1 MTIFTDLS
9 QYLQQVN
16 SLNTSTATGVS
27 NTLTAGLVG
36 STTGTNLTN
45 AFTQVNASATA
56 VTPSASSTGS
66 ATDDRV
72 RIAYLANYSPT
83 GGAYPGIMAP
93 LKDTQG
99 LMFPYTPTIQI
110 SQEVDYG
117 NMQMTHSN
125 TNYYYYSR
133 SPNAQINITG
143 KFSVQNQTEGAY
155 AIAAIQFLRS
165 VSKMNFGQ
173 ADANA
178 GLPPPILT
186 LTGYGDY
193 MFKSVRVFVK
203 THSYNYDENMDTVKV
218 NLSSSGT
225 TNATTGAGSSG
236 TVRLPALFSLSV
248 SLITQPTVN
257 MMRKNFSLDDYRS
270 GKLSSDGKGFF

>member
-1 MTIFTDLS
+1 
-9 QYLQQVN
+9 
-16 SLNTSTATGVS
+16 
-27 NTLTAGLVG
+27 
-36 STTGTNLTN
+36 
-45 AFTQVNASATA
+45 
-56 VTPSASSTGS
+56 
-66 ATDDRV
+66 
-72 RIAYLANYSPT
+72 
-83 GGAYPGIMAP
+83 MAP

-133 SPNAQINITG
+133 TPNAAINITG
-143 KFSVQNQTEGAY
+143 KFTVQNQTEGAY

-225 TNATTGAGSSG
+225 TNATTGSGSSG
-236 TVRLPALFSLSV
+236 TVRLPAMFSLSV

-257 MMRKNFSLDDYRS
+257 MMRKTFSLEDYRS

>member
-1 MTIFTDLS
+1 MTIFTDLG
-9 QYLQQVN
+9 QYLQQIN
-16 SLNTSTATGVS
+16 SINTVIPGNTSTTGV
-27 NTLTAGLVG
+27 NQTLTSGLQ
-36 STTGTNLTN
+36 N
-45 AFTQVNASATA
+45 AISSVNSSATA
-56 VTPSASSTGS
+56 VNPSASSSTS
-66 ATDDRV
+66 ASDDRV
-72 RIAYLANYSPT
+72 RIAYLPNYT
-83 GGAYPGIMAP
+83 GGGEAYPGIMAP
-93 LKDTQG
+93 LKQTQG
-99 LMFPYTPTIQI
+99 LMFPYTPSIQV

-143 KFSVQNQTEGAY
+143 KFTVQNQTEGAY

-173 ADANA
+173 ADKNA

-193 MFKSVRVFVK
+193 MFKSIRVFVK

-225 TNATTGAGSSG
+225 TNTTTGGGASGS
-236 TVRLPALFSLSV
+236 VRLPAMFTLTV
-248 SLITQPTVN
+248 SLITQPTVK
-257 MMRKNFSLDDYRS
+257 MMRKDFSLEDYRS
-270 GKLSSDGKGFF
+270 GKLLSDGKGFF